1 MVDLLRNI
9 AALNGLDIGVAFEF
23 IPVIDYSLRKL
34 EQCTNLIVPSLFKGN
49 KRIVQDNIT
58 PILKNLAIAGSLYR
72 HGSRELSASKRD
84 LTGIVYMLTKELLC
98 LTYLSEQ
105 YIKTLINI
113 KINMEPIKS
122 PEFKE
127 VSASKGIGSQEK
139 ESKWEKME
147 SNHSFRTDAALPA

>member
-1 MVDLLRNI
+1 MIDLLRNI
-9 AALNGLDIGVAFEF
+9 TPLNGLDIGVALEF

-34 EQCTNLIVPSLFKGN
+34 EQCTNLLVPSLFKSN

-72 HGSRELSASKRD
+72 QGSRELSASERD
-84 LTGIVYMLTKELLC
+84 ITGIVYMLTKELMC

-105 YIKTLINI
+105 YIKTLIDI

-122 PEFKE
+122 PELKQ
-127 VSASKGIGSQEK
+127 VSASNGIGSQEK
-139 ESKWEKME
+139 ERKWEKRD
-147 SNHSFRTDAALPA
+147 SNRSFRTDVVAAV

>member
-1 MVDLLRNI
+1 MIQLFRNI
-9 AALNGLDIGVAFEF
+9 TPLNGLDIGVALEF

-34 EQCTNLIVPSLFKGN
+34 EQCTNLLVPSLFKGN

-72 HGSRELSASKRD
+72 QGSRELSANKRD
-84 LTGIVYMLTKELLC
+84 LTGIVYILTKELLC

-105 YIKTLINI
+105 YIKTLIDI

-127 VSASKGIGSQEK
+127 VSSSKGISSQEQ
-139 ESKWEKME
+139 ESKTEKRE
-147 SNHSFRTDAALPA
+147 IDHSFRTVVAAAA